1 MPEIDPQMFDSLKQT
16 ISSAPEDYAFRAR
29 QVQHND
35 ATSRHLAYGVTG
47 AFFLLIVLLLFVG
60 DRFTTQEG
68 VRNLLFT
75 LLGVVATGWTTIIS
89 YYFGS
94 SSGSSQ
100 KTQTLATMLEKHQ

>member
-1 MPEIDPQMFDSLKQT
+1 MPDLDPQIFDTLKQE
-16 ISSAPEDYAFRAR
+16 ILSATDDPALRAR
-29 QVQHND
+29 QFQHNED
-35 ATSRHLAYGVTG
+35 TNRRLAYMVTG

-100 KTQTLATMLEKHQ
+100 KTQTLATMLEKHK